1 MGDVRSALVERAL
14 EVLRAE
20 RPDIA
25 RAPFKITYTGFSS
38 IVGSTG
44 SGFIVRVGRT
54 PQAAESHERGWRLL
68 PLLAGLPGAVPAPVW
83 QLPPGPEAPFGAVA
97 YPMIEGSS
105 LPWDRP
111 CPAALVDQLALFLAE
126 LHAITDPTV
135 RAAVDSLGQWR
146 GGRLA
151 ASEAAIGHLAR
162 DLAARDHARL
172 VRWFDEVYEPWMQG
186 IDDRGAVVVHGDFW
200 HDNLLIGPAG
210 LTGSD
215 RRRRRPWPTGLSILL
230 RRGILLRVGRR
241 IAEPLPGS
249 HRPRRHSGRTGA
261 SLPHRPQP
269 RRDLLVG
276 GQRRCCG
283 VRRFVDQG
291 PLGAAAARLTTV
303 TAAGP
308 GRARRGPRVR

>member
-126 LHAITDPTV
+126 LHAITDPAV

-210 LTGSD
+210 LTGVIDWEASALAD
-215 RRRRRPWPTGLSILL
+215 R
-230 RRGILLRVGRR
+230 VV
-241 IAEPLPGS
+241 
-249 HRPRRHSGRTGA
+249 
-261 SLPHRPQP
+261 
-269 RRDLLVG
+269 DLAPVW
-276 GQRRCCG
+276 
-283 VRRFVDQG
+283 DID
-291 PLGAAAARLTTV
+291 PALGAALLSRYQAHTGRDDTLAERVHRCRIARNLGGISWSVDNDDAAEYADSLIK
-303 TAAGP
+303 
-308 GRARRGPRVR
+308 VRSVLPLLD